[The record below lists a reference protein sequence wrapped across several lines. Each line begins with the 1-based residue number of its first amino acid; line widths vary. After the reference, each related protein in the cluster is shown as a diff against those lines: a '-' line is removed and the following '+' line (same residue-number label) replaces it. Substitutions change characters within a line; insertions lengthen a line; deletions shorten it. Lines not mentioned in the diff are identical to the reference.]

1 MSNETFIT
9 IIGRLTADPELRYLP
24 SGSAVANF
32 TVASEARFFDKQTND
47 WKKKPTTFW
56 RCAAWNQ
63 GERLKLGENVVDALK
78 KGDSVIVRGEIE
90 SREYTTKEG
99 ENRSVIEVR
108 IETIGKDLRWHQPAA
123 GNPPAQHD
131 GGFRAQGGNGGFGGN
146 QPAAQEDPWATPGVS
161 NGGGWGNGPQDP
173 PF

>member
-1 MSNETFIT
+1 MAQEQFIT
-9 IIGRLTADPELRYLP
+9 IIGRLTGDAELRFTP
-24 SGSAVANF
+24 SGAGVANF
-32 TVASEARFFDKQTND
+32 TVAANARFYDKQTNE
-47 WKKKPTTFW
+47 WKNKPTTFW

-63 GERLKLGENVVDALK
+63 GEKQRLAENVVDALK

-108 IETIGKDLRWHQPAA
+108 VETIGKDLRWHQPAA
-123 GNPPAQHD
+123 NTPPAQSSS
-131 GGFRAQGGNGGFGGN
+131 GGFGG
-146 QPAAQEDPWATPGVS
+146 QQASQDDPWAAPATAS
-161 NGGGWGNGPQDP
+161 AGGWGSSPTDP